1 MFGAFWAMLVASTKT
16 NLETTLLLMLIVLI
30 GWQWAE
36 KTFASETEVDIKIAA
51 ALSPISIQ
59 VRENGESIVGLQ
71 REAFE
76 RERRNLNRQIVQ
88 IQAIVDAGLAE
99 VWQLTVLADLRSD
112 VQIIEYNISLLGGSQ

>member
-112 VQIIEYNISLLGGSQ
+112 VQTIEYNISLLGGN

>member
-112 VQIIEYNISLLGGSQ
+112 VQIIEYNISLLGGN